1 MFGLPQ
7 TTIDLL
13 RGYFSHI
20 PEIEKV
26 VIYGSRAKET
36 YERGSDI
43 DFAFFSHSE
52 EDLTGKLLVE
62 LDELSTP
69 YLFNVTNYYKLKHQE
84 LKEHIDRA
92 GIVFYET
99 IGRKYAGPVSQT
111 GSL

>member
-13 RGYFSHI
+13 RDYFSHI

-36 YERGSDI
+36 YEKGSDI
-43 DFAFFSHSE
+43 DFAFFSLSE
-52 EDLTGKLLVE
+52 EDLTGQLLME
-62 LDELSTP
+62 LDELPTP

-84 LKEHIDRA
+84 LKEHIDRV

-99 IGRKYAGPVSQT
+99 ASSSCRSE
-111 GSL
+111 

>member
-7 TTIDLL
+7 ATIDLL
-13 RGYFSHI
+13 RDYFTRI

-26 VIYGSRAKET
+26 VIYGSRAKGN
-36 YERGSDI
+36 YEKGSDI

-52 EDLTGKLLVE
+52 EDITGKLLTE

-69 YLFNVTNYYKLKHQE
+69 YLFNVTNYRELEHQE
-84 LKEHIDRA
+84 LNALIVRT

-99 IGRKYAGPVSQT
+99 IGRKYVGPVSQT

>member
-7 TTIDLL
+7 VTIDLL
-13 RGYFSHI
+13 RDYFSHI

-26 VIYGSRAKET
+26 VIYGSRVKGKNEQ
-36 YERGSDI
+36 GSDI

-52 EDLTGKLLVE
+52 DDLTGKLLVE
-62 LDELSTP
+62 LDELPTP

-84 LKEHIDRA
+84 LKEHIDRV

-99 IGRKYAGPVSQT
+99 ASTSCRSE
-111 GSL
+111 